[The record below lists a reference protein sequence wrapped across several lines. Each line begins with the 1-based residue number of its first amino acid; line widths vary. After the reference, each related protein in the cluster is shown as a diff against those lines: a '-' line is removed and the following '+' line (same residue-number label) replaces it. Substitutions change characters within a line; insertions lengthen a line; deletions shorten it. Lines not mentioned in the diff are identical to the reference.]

1 MYYTNHFA
9 AIASKTTNHVA
20 KKQGSRSRKL
30 SISDVNKP
38 KTNRKRNPKDTY
50 ALVLK
55 LEEIFETGKN
65 NNRNL
70 QDNKKRKPLQ
80 KNITEKNIQFDS
92 LFQATSTPCTSV
104 ILMPLEATR
113 VEKIQ
118 EQLKHKK
125 KIVDNVLEQIDESED
140 EVILDNI
147 IETSG
152 SNLNIAPVTAS
163 TVEKVEKLQSQ
174 DTRTRTVKKKATK
187 IKETGAK
194 TKNRKR
200 TIRSE
205 TRGKESN
212 SKSKRKQVR
221 FKQLS
226 YKQLLQLC
234 ATGKDPIDLLGES
247 QYYLIKKRIS
257 LK

>member
-1 MYYTNHFA
+1 M
-9 AIASKTTNHVA
+9 
-20 KKQGSRSRKL
+20 
-30 SISDVNKP
+30 
-38 KTNRKRNPKDTY
+38 
-50 ALVLK
+50 VLK